1 MFDLLPL
8 ALIALLQPQ
17 APAPAPAPEMSAL
30 LAELERLHSSVT
42 ALETKVRQRDDALDA
57 MKADLKAVE
66 GGVIELRSRPIPP
79 PSGPFMAAPPPSS
92 DAVGV
97 AKTVVFAPRIEV
109 DTLKRRDLVV
119 LKVRRVEASG
129 VQLVGEKELAS
140 EEGVD
145 LPIDQNGA
153 LYIVDWST
161 TEGQTYNLLLR
172 DGTSGQTA
180 ATAQVRLQQ
189 TQGKFIFVGYRAE

>member
-1 MFDLLPL
+1 MLEIPL
-8 ALIALLQPQ
+8 VLAALLAPQ
-17 APAPAPAPEMSAL
+17 APAPEDSAL
-30 LAELERLHSSVT
+30 RAEVERLQGTVKSLERK
-42 ALETKVRQRDDALDA
+42 ARERDEALDA
-57 MKADLKAVE
+57 LKVDLKAVE
-66 GGVIELRSRPIPP
+66 GGVTELRSRPVTP

>member
-1 MFDLLPL
+1 MLEIPL
-8 ALIALLQPQ
+8 VLAALLTPQ
-17 APAPAPAPEMSAL
+17 APPPEDSAL
-30 LAELERLHSSVT
+30 RAEVERLQGTVRS
-42 ALETKVRQRDDALDA
+42 LETKARERDDALDA
-57 MKADLKAVE
+57 LKADLKAVE
-66 GGVIELRSRPIPP
+66 GGVIELRSRPITP

-109 DTLKRRDLVV
+109 DTVKRRDLVV

-153 LYIVDWST
+153 LYIVEWST

-172 DGTSGQTA
+172 DGMSGQTA

>member
-1 MFDLLPL
+1 MLEILPL
-8 ALIALLQPQ
+8 ALPLILAQASSAEVAALQ
-17 APAPAPAPEMSAL
+17 AVVQRLEDKVAAL
-30 LAELERLHSSVT
+30 D
-42 ALETKVRQRDDALDA
+42 TKVRRTGDELDGL
-57 MKADLKAVE
+57 KGDLKLVDA
-66 GGVIELRSRPIPP
+66 GVTDLRSRPVTP

-109 DTLKRRDLVV
+109 DTIRRRDLVS
-119 LKVRRVEASG
+119 LKLRRVEAG
-129 VQLVGEKELAS
+129 GARLIAEKELGND
-140 EEGVD
+140 EGVD

-153 LYIVDWST
+153 LYIVEWST

-180 ATAQVRLQQ
+180 ATAQVKVLQ
-189 TQGKFIFVGYRAE
+189 TQGRFLFVGYRTE

>member
-1 MFDLLPL
+1 MTMFDLLPL
-8 ALIALLQPQ
+8 VLTALVAPQ
-17 APAPAPAPEMSAL
+17 APPPEIAAL
-30 LAELERLHSSVT
+30 QAEVERLQSKVT
-42 ALETKVRQRDDALDA
+42 ALETKARQRDDALDSLRG
-57 MKADLKAVE
+57 DLKVVE
-66 GGVIELRSRPIPP
+66 AGVTDLRSRPVTP

-109 DTLKRRDLVV
+109 DTLKRRDLVI

-172 DGTSGQTA
+172 DGTSSQTA
-180 ATAQVRLQQ
+180 ATAQVRVQQ
-189 TQGKFIFVGYRAE
+189 TLGKFIFVGYRAE

>member
-1 MFDLLPL
+1 MLEMLPL
-8 ALIALLQPQ
+8 ALPLLLAQ
-17 APAPAPAPEMSAL
+17 APSAEVAAL
-30 LAELERLHSSVT
+30 QAVVQRLDEKVA
-42 ALETKVRQRDDALDA
+42 ALDTKVRQTGDELEGL
-57 MKADLKAVE
+57 KGDLKLVDA
-66 GGVIELRSRPIPP
+66 GVTDLRSRPVTP

-109 DTLKRRDLVV
+109 DTIRRRDLVS
-119 LKVRRVEASG
+119 LKLRRVEAG
-129 VQLVGEKELAS
+129 GARLIAEKELGND
-140 EEGVD
+140 EGVD

-153 LYIVDWST
+153 LYIVEWST

-180 ATAQVRLQQ
+180 ATAQVKVLQ
-189 TQGKFIFVGYRAE
+189 TQGRFLFVGYRTE

>member
-1 MFDLLPL
+1 MLEMLPL
-8 ALIALLQPQ
+8 ALPLLLAQ
-17 APAPAPAPEMSAL
+17 APSAEVAAL
-30 LAELERLHSSVT
+30 QAVVQRLDEKVA
-42 ALETKVRQRDDALDA
+42 ALDTKVRQTGDELDGL
-57 MKADLKAVE
+57 KGDLKLVDA
-66 GGVIELRSRPIPP
+66 GVTDLRSRPVSP

-109 DTLKRRDLVV
+109 DTIRRRDLVS
-119 LKVRRVEASG
+119 LKLRRVEAG
-129 VQLVGEKELAS
+129 GARLIAEKELGND
-140 EEGVD
+140 EGVD

-153 LYIVDWST
+153 LYIVEWST

-180 ATAQVRLQQ
+180 ATAQVKVLQ
-189 TQGKFIFVGYRAE
+189 TQGRFLFVGYRTE

>member
-8 ALIALLQPQ
+8 VLIALMQPQ
-17 APAPAPAPEMSAL
+17 APAPAPEISAL
-30 LAELERLHSSVT
+30 QAELERLRSSVT
-42 ALETKVRQRDDALDA
+42 ALETKSRQRDDALDA

-66 GGVIELRSRPIPP
+66 GGVIELRSRPPPP

-119 LKVRRVEASG
+119 LKVRRIEASG

>member
-1 MFDLLPL
+1 VEKTMLEIPL
-8 ALIALLQPQ
+8 ILAMALAPQ
-17 APAPAPAPEMSAL
+17 ATASDVAAL
-30 LAELERLHSSVT
+30 QAELERLRGTVS
-42 ALETKVRQRDDALDA
+42 ALERKARERDDALDGL
-57 MKADLKAVE
+57 KGDLKAVE
-66 GGVIELRSRPIPP
+66 SGIAELRSRPVTP

-97 AKTVVFAPRIEV
+97 AKTVVFAPRIEA
-109 DTLKRRDLVV
+109 DTLKRRDLVTV
-119 LKVRRVEASG
+119 KVRRVDAGG
-129 VQLVGEKELAS
+129 VQFIGEREVG

-161 TEGQTYNLLLR
+161 TEGPTYNLVLR
-172 DGTSGQTA
+172 DGTSGQAA
-180 ATAQVRLQQ
+180 ATAQVGIRQ

>member
-1 MFDLLPL
+1 MTMLDLLPVVLSVLL
-8 ALIALLQPQ
+8 APQ
-17 APAPAPAPEMSAL
+17 ATSSDVSAL
-30 LAELERLHSSVT
+30 RADLERLQSELT
-42 ALETKVRQRDDALDA
+42 ALQARARQRDEALDA
-57 MKADLKAVE
+57 MKADLKVVE
-66 GGVIELRSRPIPP
+66 TGVAELRSRPGLP
-79 PSGPFMAAPPPSS
+79 PSGPFMSAPPPSS

-109 DTLKRRDLVV
+109 DTLKRRDLVS
-119 LKVRRVEASG
+119 LKVRRVEAGG
-129 VQLVGEKELAS
+129 VQLIAEKDLAS

-161 TEGQTYNLLLR
+161 TEGQTYNLILR
-172 DGTSGQTA
+172 DGTSGQAA

-189 TQGKFIFVGYRAE
+189 TQGKFLFVGYRAE

>member
-1 MFDLLPL
+1 MLDLLPFAL
-8 ALIALLQPQ
+8 A
-17 APAPAPAPEMSAL
+17 AL
-30 LAELERLHSSVT
+30 LAPQEPSPDVSALQAELQRLRTKVA
-42 ALETKVRQRDDALDA
+42 ALETRAREGDQALDTL
-57 MKADLKAVE
+57 KGDLKLIEA
-66 GGVIELRSRPIPP
+66 GVTDLRARPAIV

-109 DTLKRRDLVV
+109 DTPKRRDIVN
-119 LKVRRVEASG
+119 LKVRRVEANG
-129 VQLVGEKELAS
+129 VQLIGEKELAND
-140 EEGVD
+140 EGVD
-145 LPIDQNGA
+145 LPVDQNGA

-180 ATAQVRLQQ
+180 ATAQVRVLQ

>member
-1 MFDLLPL
+1 MLEIPLVLAMLL
-8 ALIALLQPQ
+8 APQ
-17 APAPAPAPEMSAL
+17 APPPEDSAL
-30 LAELERLHSSVT
+30 RAEVERLQSTVKS
-42 ALETKVRQRDDALDA
+42 LETKARARDDALDA
-57 MKADLKAVE
+57 LKADLKAVE
-66 GGVIELRSRPIPP
+66 GGVVELRSRPVTP

-109 DTLKRRDLVV
+109 DTLKRRDLVI

-161 TEGQTYNLLLR
+161 TEGQAYNLLLR

>member
-1 MFDLLPL
+1 MLAIPL
-8 ALIALLQPQ
+8 VLAALLAPQ
-17 APAPAPAPEMSAL
+17 APTSDESAL
-30 LAELERLHSSVT
+30 RAELERMQSKVS
-42 ALETKVRQRDDALDA
+42 ALETKVRERDEALDDV
-57 MKADLKAVE
+57 KGGLKAVE
-66 GGVIELRSRPIPP
+66 AGVAELRSRPVTP

-97 AKTVVFAPRIEV
+97 AKTVVFAPRIEA
-109 DTLKRRDLVV
+109 DTVKRRDLVI
-119 LKVRRVEASG
+119 LRVRRVDANG
-129 VQLVGEKELAS
+129 VQLIGEKELG

-161 TEGQTYNLLLR
+161 TEGPTYNLVLL
-172 DGTSGQTA
+172 DGTSSQTA
-180 ATAQVRLQQ
+180 ATAQVRVQQ

>member
-1 MFDLLPL
+1 MLEMLPL
-8 ALIALLQPQ
+8 ALPLLLAQ
-17 APAPAPAPEMSAL
+17 APSAEVAAL
-30 LAELERLHSSVT
+30 QAVVQRLEDKVA
-42 ALETKVRQRDDALDA
+42 ALDTKVRQTGDELDGL
-57 MKADLKAVE
+57 KGDLKLVDA
-66 GGVIELRSRPIPP
+66 GVTDLRSRPVTP

-109 DTLKRRDLVV
+109 DTIRRRDLVS
-119 LKVRRVEASG
+119 LKLRRVEAG
-129 VQLVGEKELAS
+129 GARLIAEKELGND
-140 EEGVD
+140 EGVD

-153 LYIVDWST
+153 LYIVEWST

-180 ATAQVRLQQ
+180 ATAQVKVLQ
-189 TQGKFIFVGYRAE
+189 TQGRFLFVGYRTE

>member
-1 MFDLLPL
+1 MLEIPL
-8 ALIALLQPQ
+8 VLAALLAPQ
-17 APAPAPAPEMSAL
+17 APAPDDSAL
-30 LAELERLHSSVT
+30 RAEVERLQGTVKSLERK
-42 ALETKVRQRDDALDA
+42 ARERDEALDA
-57 MKADLKAVE
+57 LKVDLKAVE
-66 GGVIELRSRPIPP
+66 GGVTELRSRPVTP

-109 DTLKRRDLVV
+109 DTLKRRDLVI

-153 LYIVDWST
+153 LYIVEWST
-161 TEGQTYNLLLR
+161 TEGQAYNLLLR

>member
-1 MFDLLPL
+1 MLEMLPL
-8 ALIALLQPQ
+8 ALPLLLAQ
-17 APAPAPAPEMSAL
+17 APSAEVAAL
-30 LAELERLHSSVT
+30 QAVVQRLEDRVA
-42 ALETKVRQRDDALDA
+42 ALDTKVRQTGDELDGLRG
-57 MKADLKAVE
+57 DLKLVDA
-66 GGVIELRSRPIPP
+66 GVTDLRSRPVTP

-109 DTLKRRDLVV
+109 DTIRRRDLVS
-119 LKVRRVEASG
+119 LKLRRVEAG
-129 VQLVGEKELAS
+129 GARLIAEKELGND
-140 EEGVD
+140 EGVD

-153 LYIVDWST
+153 LYIVEWST

-180 ATAQVRLQQ
+180 ATAQVKVLQ
-189 TQGKFIFVGYRAE
+189 TQGRFLFVGYRTE

>member
-1 MFDLLPL
+1 MV
-8 ALIALLQPQ
+8 LIALLQP
-17 APAPAPAPEMSAL
+17 PVPAPAPEIAVL
-30 LAELERLHSSVT
+30 QAELERLHGSIT
-42 ALETKVRQRDDALDA
+42 ALETKVRQKDDALDA

-109 DTLKRRDLVV
+109 DTIKRRDLVV

-140 EEGVD
+140 EDGVD

-161 TEGQTYNLLLR
+161 TEGQGYNLLLR

-189 TQGKFIFVGYRAE
+189 TQGKFIFVGYRVE

>member
-1 MFDLLPL
+1 MLEIPLVLAMLL
-8 ALIALLQPQ
+8 APQ
-17 APAPAPAPEMSAL
+17 APPPEDSAL
-30 LAELERLHSSVT
+30 RAEVERLQSTVKS
-42 ALETKVRQRDDALDA
+42 LETKVRARDDALDA
-57 MKADLKAVE
+57 LKADLKAVE
-66 GGVIELRSRPIPP
+66 GGVVELRSRPVTP

-109 DTLKRRDLVV
+109 DTLKRRDLVI

-161 TEGQTYNLLLR
+161 TEGQAYNLLLR

>member
-1 MFDLLPL
+1 MLEIPL
-8 ALIALLQPQ
+8 VLAALLAPQ
-17 APAPAPAPEMSAL
+17 APPPEDSAL
-30 LAELERLHSSVT
+30 RAEVERLQGTVKS
-42 ALETKVRQRDDALDA
+42 LETKARERDDALEA
-57 MKADLKAVE
+57 LKADLKAVE
-66 GGVIELRSRPIPP
+66 GGVTELRSRPVTP

-109 DTLKRRDLVV
+109 DTLKRRDLVI

-129 VQLVGEKELAS
+129 VQLIGEKELAS

-153 LYIVDWST
+153 LYIVEWST
-161 TEGQTYNLLLR
+161 TEGQAYNLLLR

>member
-1 MFDLLPL
+1 MLDLLPFAL
-8 ALIALLQPQ
+8 A
-17 APAPAPAPEMSAL
+17 AL
-30 LAELERLHSSVT
+30 LAPQEPSPDVSALQAELQRLRTKVA
-42 ALETKVRQRDDALDA
+42 ALETRAREGDQALDTL
-57 MKADLKAVE
+57 KGDLK
-66 GGVIELRSRPIPP
+66 VIEAGVTDLRARPAIV

-109 DTLKRRDLVV
+109 DTPKRRDIVN
-119 LKVRRVEASG
+119 LKVRRVEANG
-129 VQLVGEKELAS
+129 VQLIGEKELAND
-140 EEGVD
+140 EGVD
-145 LPIDQNGA
+145 LPVDQNGA

-180 ATAQVRLQQ
+180 ATAQVRVLQ

>member
-1 MFDLLPL
+1 MIMPNLLPL
-8 ALIALLQPQ
+8 ALAALFAPQ
-17 APAPAPAPEMSAL
+17 TPSPDISAL
-30 LAELERLHSSVT
+30 QAELERLRTKVT
-42 ALETKVRQRDDALDA
+42 ALETTVRQRDESLDA

-66 GGVIELRSRPIPP
+66 AGVAELRARPVTP

-97 AKTVVFAPRIEV
+97 AKTVVFAPRIEA
-109 DTLKRRDLVV
+109 DTLKRRDLVT
-119 LKVRRVEASG
+119 LKVRRVDAGG
-129 VQLVGEKELAS
+129 VQLLGERELG

-161 TEGQTYNLLLR
+161 TEGPTYNLVLR
-172 DGTSGQTA
+172 DGASSLPA
-180 ATAQVRLQQ
+180 ATAVVGIRQ
-189 TQGKFIFVGYRAE
+189 TQGKFIFVGYRSE

>member
-1 MFDLLPL
+1 ML
-8 ALIALLQPQ
+8 AIPVVLAALLAP
-17 APAPAPAPEMSAL
+17 PAPTSDESAL
-30 LAELERLHSSVT
+30 RAELERMQSKVS
-42 ALETKVRQRDDALDA
+42 ALETKVRERDETLDDV
-57 MKADLKAVE
+57 KGGLKAVE
-66 GGVIELRSRPIPP
+66 AGVAELRSRPVTP

-97 AKTVVFAPRIEV
+97 AKTVVFAPRIEA
-109 DTLKRRDLVV
+109 DTLKRRDLVI
-119 LKVRRVEASG
+119 LKVRRVDASG
-129 VQLVGEKELAS
+129 VQLIGERELG

-161 TEGQTYNLLLR
+161 TEGPTYNLVLR
-172 DGTSGQTA
+172 DGTSSQTA
-180 ATAQVRLQQ
+180 ATAQVRVQQ